1 MAGGLG
7 DLLKQVFTSFSGGG
21 VGGGASNPKQQVI
34 DYLKDKGYSNEAI
47 AGITANIDVETGG
60 TFNYEEKE
68 DLEVTGDELGE
79 GYGLF
84 QFSGSM
90 KKNYEKYKKK
100 KKKKDSIE
108 TQIDFMDEI
117 VRGKSDHS
125 LGNIPEQILK
135 GELFSGKHGPDR
147 IAESF
152 NSLFEG
158 GKFDDR
164 RKDSAIEIFK
174 SL

>member
-1 MAGGLG
+1 MAGGLE
-7 DLLKQVFTSFSGGG
+7 DLIKQVVASLSGSGTGGG
-21 VGGGASNPKQQVI
+21 SSNSKQQVI

-47 AGITANIDVETGG
+47 AGITANIDIETGG
-60 TFNYEEKE
+60 TFNYKEKE
-68 DLEVTGDELGE
+68 DLKVTGDELGE

-90 KKNYEKYKKK
+90 KKNYEKYKKN

-117 VRGKSDHS
+117 VKGTSDHS

-135 GELFSGKHGPDR
+135 GELFSGKFGPDR

-152 NSLFEG
+152 NSIFEG

-164 RKDSAIEIFK
+164 RKASAIDIFK